1 MANISVFPNIA
12 TPLVAGDNIK
22 SLRAGAT
29 IKPGQVVQI
38 SGSRTVVPATGTG
51 TPIGVAIGNAVR
63 GEQVAVAG
71 NGCWVIVVNAD
82 STTNISAGT
91 ALGADDNAIGGTVSA
106 LASGG
111 KRVAIAIDD
120 IAGGGMGV
128 AEIAL

>member
-1 MANISVFPNIA
+1 MADISVFPNIT

-29 IKPGQVVQI
+29 IKPGQVVVI

-51 TPIGVAIGNAVR
+51 TPIGVAIGNAVL

-82 STTNISAGT
+82 DTSISAG
-91 ALGADDNAIGGTVSA
+91 AELEADDNAIGGTVSA
-106 LASGG
+106 LDGG

>member
-1 MANISVFPNIA
+1 MADITIFPNIA

-22 SLRAGAT
+22 SLVAGAT
-29 IKPGQVVQI
+29 IKPGQVVEI
-38 SGSRTVVPATGTG
+38 SDSRTVVPATGTG
-51 TPIGVAIGNAVR
+51 TPIGVAIGNAVL

-82 STTNISAGT
+82 SATNISAGD
-91 ALGADDNAIGGTVSA
+91 ALEADDNAIGGTVSA
-106 LASGG
+106 LDSG
-111 KRVAIAIDD
+111 KRIAIAIDD

>member
-1 MANISVFPNIA
+1 MADITVFPNIT

-29 IKPGQVVQI
+29 IKPGQVVEI
-38 SGSRTVVPATGTG
+38 SDSRTVVPATGTG
-51 TPIGVAIGNAVR
+51 TPIGVAIGNAVL

-82 STTNISAGT
+82 DTASISAG
-91 ALGADDNAIGGTVSA
+91 AELEANDNAVGGTVSA
-106 LASGG
+106 LSSG
-111 KRVAIAIDD
+111 KRIAIAIDD

>member
-1 MANISVFPNIA
+1 MADISIFPNIA

-29 IKPGQVVQI
+29 IKPGQVVEI
-38 SGSRTVVPATGTG
+38 SDSRTVVPATGTG
-51 TPIGVAIGNAVR
+51 TPIGVAIGNAVL

-82 STTNISAGT
+82 SATNISAG
-91 ALGADDNAIGGTVSA
+91 AELEADDNAIGGTVSA
-106 LASGG
+106 LDSG

>member
-1 MANISVFPNIA
+1 MADISVFPNIT

-29 IKPGQVVQI
+29 IKPGQVVEI
-38 SGSRTVVPATGTG
+38 SGSRTVIPARGTG
-51 TPIGVAIGNAVR
+51 TPIGVAIGNAVL

-82 STTNISAGT
+82 SATKITAGT
-91 ALGADDNAIGGTVSA
+91 ALKADDNAIGGTVSA
-106 LASGG
+106 LTSG
-111 KRVAIAIDD
+111 KRVAIAIDE

>member
-1 MANISVFPNIA
+1 MADITIFPNIT

-29 IKPGQVVQI
+29 IKPGQVVEI
-38 SGSRTVVPATGTG
+38 SDSRTVVPATGTG
-51 TPIGVAIGNAVR
+51 TPIGVAIGNAVL

-82 STTNISAGT
+82 SDANISAG
-91 ALGADDNAIGGTVSA
+91 AELKADDNAIGGTVSA
-106 LASGG
+106 LTSG
-111 KRVAIAIDD
+111 KRVAIAIDE

>member
-1 MANISVFPNIA
+1 MADITVFPNIT

-29 IKPGQVVQI
+29 IKPGQVVEI
-38 SGSRTVVPATGTG
+38 SDSRTVVPATGTG
-51 TPIGVAIGNAVR
+51 TPIGVAIGNAVL

-82 STTNISAGT
+82 DTANISAGT
-91 ALGADDNAIGGTVSA
+91 ALKANDNAVGGTVSA
-106 LASGG
+106 LSSG
-111 KRVAIAIDD
+111 KRIAIAIDD

>member
-1 MANISVFPNIA
+1 MADISVFPNIT

-29 IKPGQVVQI
+29 IKPGQVVRI

-51 TPIGVAIGNAVR
+51 TPIGVAIGNAVL

-82 STTNISAGT
+82 SATNITAGT
-91 ALGADDNAIGGTVSA
+91 ALEANDNAIGGTVSA
-106 LASGG
+106 LASG

>member
-1 MANISVFPNIA
+1 MADISVFPNIT

-29 IKPGQVVQI
+29 IKPGQVVEI
-38 SGSRTVVPATGTG
+38 SDSRTAVPATGTG
-51 TPIGVAIGNAVR
+51 TPIGVAIGNAVL

-82 STTNISAGT
+82 SATNITAGT
-91 ALGADDNAIGGTVSA
+91 ALEANDNAIGGTVSA
-106 LASGG
+106 LDSG

>member
-1 MANISVFPNIA
+1 MADITIFPNIA

-29 IKPGQVVQI
+29 IKPGQVVEI
-38 SGSRTVVPATGTG
+38 SDSRTVVPATGTG
-51 TPIGVAIGNAVR
+51 TPIGVAIGNAVL

-82 STTNISAGT
+82 SATNISAG
-91 ALGADDNAIGGTVSA
+91 AELEANDNAVGGTVSA
-106 LASGG
+106 LDSG

>member
-1 MANISVFPNIA
+1 MADISVFPNIA

-29 IKPGQVVQI
+29 IKPGQVVEI
-38 SGSRTVVPATGTG
+38 SDSRTVVPATGTG
-51 TPIGVAIGNAVR
+51 TPIGVAIGNAVL

-82 STTNISAGT
+82 DTASISAG
-91 ALGADDNAIGGTVSA
+91 AELKADDNTIGGTVSA
-106 LASGG
+106 LDSG

>member
-1 MANISVFPNIA
+1 MADITIFPNIT

-29 IKPGQVVQI
+29 IKPGQVVEI
-38 SGSRTVVPATGTG
+38 SDSRTVVPATGTG
-51 TPIGVAIGNAVR
+51 TPIGVAIGNAVL

-82 STTNISAGT
+82 SATNISAGT
-91 ALGADDNAIGGTVSA
+91 ALEADDNTIGGTVSA
-106 LASGG
+106 LASG

>member
-1 MANISVFPNIA
+1 MADITIFPNIT

-29 IKPGQVVQI
+29 IKPGQVVVI

-51 TPIGVAIGNAVR
+51 TPIGVAIGNAVL

-82 STTNISAGT
+82 SDAKISAGDELE
-91 ALGADDNAIGGTVSA
+91 ANDNDIGGTVSA
-106 LASGG
+106 LDNG
-111 KRVAIAIDD
+111 KRVAIAIDE

>member
-1 MANISVFPNIA
+1 MVDISVFPNIT

-29 IKPGQVVQI
+29 IKPGQVVVI

-51 TPIGVAIGNAVR
+51 TPIGVAIGNAVL

-82 STTNISAGT
+82 DTASISAG
-91 ALGADDNAIGGTVSA
+91 AELKADDNAIGGTVNA
-106 LASGG
+106 LASG

-120 IAGGGMGV
+120 IAAGGMGV

>member
-1 MANISVFPNIA
+1 MADITIFPNIT

-29 IKPGQVVQI
+29 IKPGQVVEI
-38 SGSRTVVPATGTG
+38 SDSRTVVPATGTG
-51 TPIGVAIGNAVR
+51 TPIGVAIGNAVL

-71 NGCWVIVVNAD
+71 NGCWVIVVNSD
-82 STTNISAGT
+82 SATNISAGD
-91 ALGADDNAIGGTVSA
+91 ALEANDNAIGGTVSA
-106 LASGG
+106 LDSG

>member
-1 MANISVFPNIA
+1 MADITIFPNIA

-29 IKPGQVVQI
+29 IKPGQVVEI
-38 SGSRTVVPATGTG
+38 SDSRTVVPATGTG
-51 TPIGVAIGNAVR
+51 TPIGVAIGNAVL

-82 STTNISAGT
+82 SATNISAGD
-91 ALGADDNAIGGTVSA
+91 ALEANDNAVGGTVSA
-106 LASGG
+106 LDSG